1 MDSVRRVSIPSKMYW
16 PEHLHLVSKV
26 FEQLKARYAT
36 DIKRANEAESRLHE
50 MQEINEERRKQAQD
64 LQTRLDLARQHNTL
78 MKQLLV
84 VLPKLEEAK
93 NK

>member
-1 MDSVRRVSIPSKMYW
+1 V
-16 PEHLHLVSKV
+16 
-26 FEQLKARYAT
+26 
-36 DIKRANEAESRLHE
+36 
-50 MQEINEERRKQAQD
+50 QEINEERRKQAQD
-64 LQTRLDLARQHNTL
+64 LQTRLDLARQQNTL